1 MTKCLTETYVGVGGW
16 TYEPWRGV
24 FYPKGLPQA
33 RELDYA
39 GTHLTSIEIN
49 GTFYRTQVPATFR
62 KWAAEVPDGFVFAL
76 KGPRYAVNRRVLAEA
91 GIGIHTLTLADTQ
104 QFGLLRLIV
113 TDWEKGRAI
122 LEQAGYLVNV
132 TEVVAVEVADRPGG
146 LAGLLDLFEGS
157 GINIEY
163 MYAFTF
169 GREDKAVLIFRF
181 DQPDAAIERLRA
193 AGINV
198 VEDVELYH
206 RIHV

>member
-1 MTKCLTETYVGVGGW
+1 
-16 TYEPWRGV
+16 
-24 FYPKGLPQA
+24 
-33 RELDYA
+33 
-39 GTHLTSIEIN
+39 
-49 GTFYRTQVPATFR
+49 
-62 KWAAEVPDGFVFAL
+62 
-76 KGPRYAVNRRVLAEA
+76 
-91 GIGIHTLTLADTQ
+91 
-104 QFGLLRLIV
+104 
-113 TDWEKGRAI
+113 
-122 LEQAGYLVNV
+122 VNV

-198 VEDVELYH
+198 VQDVELYH
-206 RIHV
+206 RINV